1 MKASWGKRPE
11 LSQAGIEHIHT
22 ELYFLHHVKSWS
34 GFKEYWSRESYVGL
48 IVLALFMVW
57 KCAPKQY
64 PLMKAKMEDLEEL
77 PCNDQIET
85 H

>member
-48 IVLALFMVW
+48 HD
-57 KCAPKQY
+57 APKQY